1 MFKVK
6 LTAKSKRELK
16 NLSQQDKLRIGEI
29 IEELKEDPLI
39 GKPLARELSKR
50 YSYRVGV
57 YRIIYKIN
65 QEDKIV
71 EILSAGHR
79 SIAYN

>member
-1 MFKVK
+1 MFRIK
-6 LTAKSKRELK
+6 LTAKAKKELK
-16 NLSQQDKLRIGEI
+16 NLSKQDKLKIGEI
-29 IEELKEDPLI
+29 IEELKEDPFI
-39 GKPLARELSKR
+39 GKPLLRELSRK

-57 YRIIYKIN
+57 YRVIYKIN

-71 EILSAGHR
+71 DILSAGHR